1 MSKLFKK
8 AMISLLNDGAKKT
21 VDMMNEFNTFINDI
35 DFDKRLDLS
44 LIHI

>member
-8 AMISLLNDGAKKT
+8 AMISLLKDGARKT

-35 DFDKRLDLS
+35 DCDKRLDDLN
-44 LIHI
+44 